1 MYAHQ
6 MPTLPQFLSQA
17 FNGIALGSLLA
28 LIASGLSII
37 LGTLGVLNFAH
48 GAMFMLGAYTAF
60 VVLGHF
66 DLFVLALA
74 LGALVLMVVGLAT
87 ERGLIRFYYAR
98 PKEDQILV
106 TFGLG
111 IMMIE
116 AVRYVFGP
124 LSQPVP
130 LPSWGKGIVNF
141 GVFFYPL
148 YRVEAIGI
156 VAALLLAFY
165 VMLYRTRLGLV
176 VRAGIEDPLMVEL
189 LGTHVRRVF
198 MIVFTIGAMAAGV
211 SGVIYAPLA
220 AVIPNMGEPFL
231 VECFVVVVIGGLG
244 SFPGAVVGG
253 IVVGEILSLTTLF
266 DPAYSQA
273 AIYAVMTLVLIVR
286 PRGLFGTMG
295 RA

>member
-1 MYAHQ
+1 
-6 MPTLPQFLSQA
+6 MPTFGQFLSQA

-60 VVLGHF
+60 VALGHWDSF
-66 DLFVLALA
+66 ALALG
-74 LGALVLMVVGLAT
+74 LGALVLLLVGFAL
-87 ERGLIRFYYAR
+87 ERGLIRFYYNR

-130 LPSWGKGIVNF
+130 LPSWGRGIVNF
-141 GVFFYPL
+141 GFFVYPL
-148 YRVEAIGI
+148 YRVEVIG
-156 VAALLLAFY
+156 VVGLLLIAFY
-165 VMLYRTRLGLV
+165 LLLYRTRIGLV

-189 LGTHVRRVF
+189 LGTHVRRMFLVVF
-198 MIVFTIGAMAAGV
+198 CIGAMAAGIA
-211 SGVIYAPLA
+211 GVIYAPLA
-220 AVIPNMGEPFL
+220 SVIPNMGEPFL

-266 DPAYSQA
+266 DPAYAQA
-273 AIYAVMTLVLIVR
+273 AIYAVMALVLLVR
-286 PRGLFGTMG
+286 PRGLFGTTG

>member
-1 MYAHQ
+1 

-48 GAMFMLGAYTAF
+48 GAMFMLGAYVGF
-60 VVLGHF
+60 VVLNHWDSFG
-66 DLFVLALA
+66 AA
-74 LGALVLMVVGLAT
+74 LGVAAVVLLLVGLGL
-87 ERGLIRFYYAR
+87 ERGLIRFYYRR
-98 PKEDQILV
+98 PPEDQILV

-124 LSQPVP
+124 LSQHVP
-130 LPSWGKGIVNF
+130 MPSWGQGIVNF
-141 GVFFYPL
+141 GYFLYPL
-148 YRVEAIGI
+148 YRVQVIGF
-156 VAALLLAFY
+156 VAVLLFAFY
-165 VMLYRTRLGLV
+165 LLLYRTRIGLV
-176 VRAGIEDPLMVEL
+176 VRAGIQDPLMVEL
-189 LGTHVRRVF
+189 LGTNVRRMFMVVF
-198 MIVFTIGAMAAGV
+198 SLGTMAAGIA
-211 SGVIYAPLA
+211 GVIYAPLA

-244 SFPGAVVGG
+244 SFPGALVGG
-253 IVVGEILSLTTLF
+253 LVVGEILSLTTLF
-266 DPAYSQA
+266 DPAYAQA
-273 AIYAVMTLVLIVR
+273 AIYAAMTLVLIVR
-286 PRGLFGTMG
+286 PRGLFGAMG

>member
-1 MYAHQ
+1 
-6 MPTLPQFLSQA
+6 MPTLAQFLSQA

-48 GAMFMLGAYTAF
+48 GAMFMLGAYAAF
-60 VVLGHF
+60 VVLGHVDSF
-66 DLFVLALA
+66 ALA
-74 LGALVLMVVGLAT
+74 VAAGALMLLLVGLVT

-111 IMMIE
+111 VMLVE
-116 AVRYVFGP
+116 AVRYVFGG

-130 LPSWGKGIVNF
+130 LPSWGQGIVNL
-141 GVFFYPL
+141 GFFVYPL
-148 YRVEAIGI
+148 YRVEVIGI
-156 VAALLLAFY
+156 VAALLLGFY
-165 VMLYRTRLGLV
+165 LLLYRTRIGLV

-189 LGTHVRRVF
+189 LGTHVRRMF
-198 MIVFTIGAMAAGV
+198 MIVFMIGAMAAGIA
-211 SGVIYAPLA
+211 GVIYAPLA

-244 SFPGAVVGG
+244 SFAGAVVGG

-266 DPAYSQA
+266 NPAYAQA
-273 AIYAVMTLVLIVR
+273 AIYAAMTLVLLIR
-286 PRGLFGTMG
+286 PRGLFGAMG

>member
-1 MYAHQ
+1 ML
-6 MPTLPQFLSQA
+6 TLAQFLSQA
-17 FNGIALGSLLA
+17 FNGIAFGSLLA

-48 GAMFMLGAYTAF
+48 GAMFMLGAYAAF
-60 VVLGHF
+60 VVLGHWDSF
-66 DLFVLALA
+66 AGALV
-74 LGALVLMVVGLAT
+74 LGALVLLVVGWVT
-87 ERGLIRFYYAR
+87 ERGLIRYYYSR

-111 IMMIE
+111 IMMVE
-116 AVRYVFGP
+116 SVRYFFGGQ
-124 LSQPVP
+124 SQRVP
-130 LPSWGKGIVNF
+130 LPSWGQGIVNF
-141 GVFFYPL
+141 GFFIYPL

-156 VAALLLAFY
+156 VMALLLAFY
-165 VMLYRTRLGLV
+165 LFLYRTRIGLV

-189 LGTHVRRVF
+189 LGTHVRRTFLAVF
-198 MIVFTIGAMAAGV
+198 CIGAMAAGIA
-211 SGVIYAPLA
+211 GVIYAPLA

-231 VECFVVVVIGGLG
+231 VQCFVVVVIGGLG

-253 IVVGEILSLTTLF
+253 LVVGEILSLTTLF
-266 DPAYSQA
+266 NPAYAQA

>member
-1 MYAHQ
+1 

-17 FNGIALGSLLA
+17 FNGIALGSMLA

-48 GAMFMLGAYTAF
+48 GAMFMLGAYTGF
-60 VVLGHF
+60 VVLSHW
-66 DLFVLALA
+66 DLFAAALA
-74 LGALVLMVVGLAT
+74 LGALVLLLVGLAI
-87 ERGLIRFYYAR
+87 ERGLIRFYYTR
-98 PKEDQILV
+98 PPEDQILV

-111 IMMIE
+111 IMMVE
-116 AVRYVFGP
+116 AVRFAFGP
-124 LSQPVP
+124 LSQRVP
-130 LPSWGKGIVNF
+130 LPSWGRGIVNV
-141 GVFFYPL
+141 GFFLYPL
-148 YRVEAIGI
+148 YRVEVIGI
-156 VAALLLAFY
+156 VAVLLLAFY
-165 VMLYRTRLGLV
+165 LLLYRTRIGLV

-189 LGTHVRRVF
+189 LGTNVRRAFMVVF
-198 MIVFTIGAMAAGV
+198 SIGAMAAGIA
-211 SGVIYAPLA
+211 GVTYAPLA
-220 AVIPNMGEPFL
+220 AVIPVMGEPFL

-266 DPAYSQA
+266 DPAYAQA

>member
-1 MYAHQ
+1 
-6 MPTLPQFLSQA
+6 MPTLSQFLSQA
-17 FNGIALGSLLA
+17 FNGVALGSLLA

-48 GAMFMLGAYTAF
+48 GAMFMLGAYAGF
-60 VVLGHF
+60 VVLGHVDSF
-66 DLFVLALA
+66 ALA
-74 LGALVLMVVGLAT
+74 LGAGALVLLIVGLAT

-111 IMMIE
+111 IMLVE
-116 AVRYVFGP
+116 AVRYAFGG

-130 LPSWGKGIVNF
+130 LPSWGQGIVNLGLF
-141 GVFFYPL
+141 IYPL
-148 YRVEAIGI
+148 YRVEVIGI
-156 VAALLLAFY
+156 VAVLLLGFY
-165 VMLYRTRLGLV
+165 LILYRTRIGLV

-189 LGTHVRRVF
+189 LGTHVRRMF
-198 MIVFTIGAMAAGV
+198 MIVFTIGAMAAGIA
-211 SGVIYAPLA
+211 GVIYAPLA

-266 DPAYSQA
+266 NPAYAQA
-273 AIYAVMTLVLIVR
+273 AIYAAMTLVLLIR

>member
-1 MYAHQ
+1 

-17 FNGIALGSLLA
+17 FNGIALGSMLA

-48 GAMFMLGAYTAF
+48 GAMFMLGAYTGF
-60 VVLGHF
+60 VVLSHWDSF
-66 DLFVLALA
+66 AAALA
-74 LGALVLMVVGLAT
+74 LGALVLLLVGLAI
-87 ERGLIRFYYAR
+87 ERGLIQFYYTR
-98 PKEDQILV
+98 PPEDQILV

-111 IMMIE
+111 IMMVE
-116 AVRYVFGP
+116 AVRFAFGP
-124 LSQPVP
+124 LSQRVP
-130 LPSWGKGIVNF
+130 LPSWGRGIVNV
-141 GVFFYPL
+141 GFFLYPL
-148 YRVEAIGI
+148 YRVEVIGI
-156 VAALLLAFY
+156 VAVLLLAFY
-165 VMLYRTRLGLV
+165 LLLYRTRIGLV

-189 LGTHVRRVF
+189 LGTNVRRAFMVVF
-198 MIVFTIGAMAAGV
+198 SIGAMAAGIA
-211 SGVIYAPLA
+211 GVTYAPLA
-220 AVIPNMGEPFL
+220 AVIPVMGEPFL

-266 DPAYSQA
+266 DPAYAQA

>member
-1 MYAHQ
+1 

-37 LGTLGVLNFAH
+37 LGTLRMAPCSCWAPIPALSCSATGTRLPA
-48 GAMFMLGAYTAF
+48 LG
-60 VVLGHF
+60 
-66 DLFVLALA
+66 
-74 LGALVLMVVGLAT
+74 LGALVFLLVGFAL
-87 ERGLIRFYYAR
+87 ERGLIRFYYRR
-98 PKEDQILV
+98 PPEDQILV

-111 IMMIE
+111 IMIVE

-124 LSQPVP
+124 LSQRVP
-130 LPSWGKGIVNF
+130 LPSWGQGIVNF
-141 GVFFYPL
+141 GFFIYPL
-148 YRVEAIGI
+148 YRVQVIGI
-156 VAALLLAFY
+156 VALLLFAFY
-165 VMLYRTRLGLV
+165 ILLYRTRIGLV

-189 LGTHVRRVF
+189 LGTHVRRMFMVVF
-198 MIVFTIGAMAAGV
+198 CLGAMAAGIA
-211 SGVIYAPLA
+211 GVIYAPLS

-231 VECFVVVVIGGLG
+231 VQCFVVIVIGGLG
-244 SFPGAVVGG
+244 SFPGAVIGG
-253 IVVGEILSLTTLF
+253 LVVGEILSLTTLF
-266 DPAYSQA
+266 DPAYAQA

>member
-1 MYAHQ
+1 
-6 MPTLPQFLSQA
+6 MPTLAQFLSQA
-17 FNGIALGSLLA
+17 FNGIALGALLA

-48 GAMFMLGAYTAF
+48 GAMFMLGAYAAF
-60 VVLGHF
+60 VVLGHYDSF
-66 DLFVLALA
+66 LLALA
-74 LGALVLMVVGLAT
+74 LGALVLLVVGFAT
-87 ERGLIRFYYAR
+87 ERGLIRFYYSR

-111 IMMIE
+111 IMMVE
-116 AVRYVFGP
+116 AVRYIFGG

-130 LPSWGKGIVNF
+130 LPSWGQGIVNF
-141 GVFFYPL
+141 GFFFYPL
-148 YRVEAIGI
+148 YRVQVIGV
-156 VAALLLAFY
+156 VAVLLIAFY
-165 VMLYRTRLGLV
+165 VLLYRTRIGLV

-189 LGTHVRRVF
+189 LGTHVRRMFLAVF
-198 MIVFTIGAMAAGV
+198 CIGAMAAGIA
-211 SGVIYAPLA
+211 GVIYAPLA

-231 VECFVVVVIGGLG
+231 VECFVVIVIGGLG

-266 DPAYSQA
+266 NPAYAQA
-273 AIYAVMTLVLIVR
+273 AIYAAMTLVLLIR
-286 PRGLFGTMG
+286 PRGLFGTAG

>member
-1 MYAHQ
+1 
-6 MPTLPQFLSQA
+6 MPTLAQFLSQA
-17 FNGIALGSLLA
+17 FNGIAFGSLLA

-48 GAMFMLGAYTAF
+48 GAMFMLGAYAAF
-60 VVLGHF
+60 VVLGHWDSF
-66 DLFVLALA
+66 ALALA
-74 LGALVLMVVGLAT
+74 LGALVLLVVGWAT
-87 ERGLIRFYYAR
+87 ERGLIRYYYGR

-111 IMMIE
+111 IMMVE
-116 AVRYVFGP
+116 AVRYFFGGQ
-124 LSQPVP
+124 SQRVP
-130 LPSWGKGIVNF
+130 LPSWGQGIVNL
-141 GVFFYPL
+141 GFFIYPL

-156 VAALLLAFY
+156 VAVLLLGFY
-165 VMLYRTRLGLV
+165 LLLYRTRIGLV
-176 VRAGIEDPLMVEL
+176 VRAGIDDPLMVEL
-189 LGTHVRRVF
+189 LGTPVRRAFLFVF
-198 MIVFTIGAMAAGV
+198 CIGAMAAGIA
-211 SGVIYAPLA
+211 GVIYAPLA

-231 VECFVVVVIGGLG
+231 VQCFVVVVIGGLG

-253 IVVGEILSLTTLF
+253 LVVGEILSLTTLF
-266 DPAYSQA
+266 NPAYAQA